1 MREAEDKPGR
11 RVALAA
17 DPARWTAVAGA
28 ANIASDQSEPTHRP
42 AMSEETAPE
51 YLTLQEIV
59 VAARANLPP
68 GPWGYLIG
76 GAETE
81 TTVRRNR
88 LALDSIAFRPRVLR
102 DVSAADVKAKFLG
115 RSVRLPVMVAPVGG
129 MESFVPEGAAA
140 AARAAAQF
148 GVPMMLS
155 SVCQPGLEATAAA
168 ADSLRVFQ
176 LYVRGDD
183 AWIDDWGRRARAHGF
198 SAFCFTVDTA
208 SYSRRERDLVGRFIK
223 PWRANAAAGAGYQAA
238 LSWDQ
243 VKRFK
248 DRHDVPVILKGI
260 ATAEDAEIA
269 VRHGVEVIY
278 VSNHGG
284 RQLDHGR
291 GTTAVLPEVVAAVDG
306 RAEVWVD
313 GGFMRGTDVVK
324 AIALGARCVGLG
336 RLACLGLAAAGVPG
350 LVRAL
355 ELLEEEMLVCLKLL
369 GVTSLAGLTPACVAA
384 APPVFEPSALSA
396 FPLLGGDLG
405 PGPKPPA

>member
-1 MREAEDKPGR
+1 MI
-11 RVALAA
+11 AL
-17 DPARWTAVAGA
+17 
-28 ANIASDQSEPTHRP
+28 
-42 AMSEETAPE
+42 
-51 YLTLQEIV
+51 
-59 VAARANLPP
+59 
-68 GPWGYLIG
+68 
-76 GAETE
+76 
-81 TTVRRNR
+81 
-88 LALDSIAFRPRVLR
+88 
-102 DVSAADVKAKFLG
+102 
-115 RSVRLPVMVAPVGG
+115 VGG

-148 GVPMMLS
+148 GIPLMLS

-183 AWIDDWGRRARAHGF
+183 AWVDDWVRRAREHGF
-198 SAFCFTVDTA
+198 RAFCLTVDSAF
-208 SYSRRERDLVGRFIK
+208 YSRRERDLIGRFVK
-223 PWRANAAAGAGYQAA
+223 PWRATAVAAGMHYQAA

-248 DRHDVPVILKGI
+248 DRHDLPLVLKGI

-269 VRHGVEVIY
+269 VRHGVEVVY

-291 GTTAVLPEVVAAVDG
+291 GSAAVLPEVVAAVGG

-313 GGFMRGTDVVK
+313 GGFMRGSDVVK

-336 RLACLGLAAAGVPG
+336 RLACLGLAAGGVAG

-355 ELLEEEMLVCLKLL
+355 ELLEEEIRVCLGLL
-369 GVTSLAGLTPACVAA
+369 GVTSLAEVTSAHVAP
-384 APPVFEPSALSA
+384 APPVIEPSALSA
-396 FPLLGGDLG
+396 FPLLGEDLG
-405 PGPKPPA
+405 PGSR